1 MRKLKLQMHIS
12 LDGFVA
18 TKSSEIIP
26 SKWDN
31 GVRLFSIDNFKNVDA
46 ILLGRKTAEILI
58 PYWGGVAG
66 NPKHS
71 DYKLG
76 KLITDIPKVVFSK
89 KIKTSKWD
97 NTTIAKGDIAK
108 EIKKLKKKKGKD
120 ILIYG
125 GYSFVSSLIQ
135 HKLIDEFYLLVNPTA
150 VGNGQTIFSSLKDNL
165 QLTLEKS
172 KTFACGTVL
181 LFYKPKK

>member
-1 MRKLKLQMHIS
+1 MRKLKLQMQIS

-18 TKSSEIIP
+18 TKSGEIIP

-31 GVRLFSIDNFKNVDA
+31 GVRLFSIDNFKNVDC
-46 ILLGRKTAEILI
+46 ILLGRKTAESLI
-58 PYWGGVAG
+58 PYWGEVAG
-66 NPKHS
+66 NPKHG

-89 KIKTSKWD
+89 KIKTGKWD
-97 NTTIAKGDIAK
+97 NATIVKGDIGE

-120 ILIYG
+120 IIIYG

-150 VGNGQTIFSSLKDNL
+150 VGNGQAIFKYLKDNL

>member
-1 MRKLKLQMHIS
+1 MRKLKLQMQIS

-18 TKSSEIIP
+18 TKSGEIIP

-31 GVRLFSIDNFKNVDA
+31 GVRLFSIDNFKNVDC
-46 ILLGRKTAEILI
+46 ILLGRKTAESLI
-58 PYWGGVAG
+58 PHWGEVAG

-89 KIKTSKWD
+89 KIKTSKWS
-97 NTTIAKGDIAK
+97 NTTIVKGDIAE

-120 ILIYG
+120 IIIYG

-150 VGNGQTIFSSLKDNL
+150 VGNGQTIFNSLKDNL

-172 KTFACGTVL
+172 KTFAYGTVL